1 MADRGRA
8 SSAPWS
14 KRFPGR
20 AAPWLAAGVLAAAG
34 WLHGPVYARAA
45 ADEPAPEGGSAR
57 YDSKGRRDP
66 FSPLVRD
73 GRLVGIVQ
81 THAVQ
86 TSRPVLYGILWDA
99 GGQSIALIND
109 VEVKVGDTVG
119 TYRVVEIRKDAVVLS
134 DGREPVVLQLAFEPG
149 APGQAPA
156 P

>member
-1 MADRGRA
+1 MGERTRQFLGAG
-8 SSAPWS
+8 S
-14 KRFPGR
+14 KRFPAPQRRWQAALLLAVAAGLGW
-20 AAPWLAAGVLAAAG
+20 AAPARSAQEAA
-34 WLHGPVYARAA
+34 PP
-45 ADEPAPEGGSAR
+45 ADGQFR
-57 YDSKGRRDP
+57 YDSKSRRDP

-73 GRLVGIVQ
+73 GRMVGVMQ
-81 THAVQ
+81 THTIQ

-109 VEVKVGDTVG
+109 IEVKVGDTVG

-134 DGREPVVLQLAFEPG
+134 DGREPVVLQLAFEPV